1 MAVNDMQTYLF
12 NGKKVHIQDSR
23 RTGED
28 VNYVYVDESGVRA
41 SISCSVDEFEEY
53 FIPTTEPFKVT
64 KPKDPKEGILYDVVY
79 VVSNRVMETIKF
91 NLPKGSAFGFKQ
103 WAVKQAV
110 PGGQMSNYR
119 ASGIEVRKAL
129 DNKKPR

>member
-1 MAVNDMQTYLF
+1 MNDTQIYLF
-12 NGKKVHIQDSR
+12 NGKKVQIQDSR

-28 VNYVYVDESGVRA
+28 INYVYMDESGVRA

-53 FIPTTEPFKVT
+53 FTPTAEQFKVN
-64 KPKDPKEGILYDVVY
+64 KHKDPKEGILYDVVY
-79 VVSNRVMETIKF
+79 VIGNRVMETIKF
-91 NLPKGSAFGFKQ
+91 NLPKGSAFGFRQ

>member
-1 MAVNDMQTYLF
+1 MDNKQTYVF
-12 NGKKVHIQDSR
+12 NGKKVQIQDSR

-28 VNYVYVDESGVRA
+28 VNYVYVDEFGARA
-41 SISCSVDEFEEY
+41 SINCSVDEFEEY
-53 FIPTTEPFKVT
+53 FIPTDEPFKVT

-79 VVSNRVMETIKF
+79 VVGSRVAETLKF

-119 ASGIEVRKAL
+119 ASGIEVRKAQ

>member
-1 MAVNDMQTYLF
+1 MSTQQIYIF
-12 NGKKVHIQDSR
+12 NGKKVQIQDSR
-23 RTGED
+23 RTGQD

-41 SISCSVDEFEEY
+41 SISCSVDEFEDY
-53 FIPTTEPFKVT
+53 FVVTDEPFKAS
-64 KPKDPKEGILYDVVY
+64 KPKDPKDGILYDVVY
-79 VVSNRVMETIKF
+79 VVGNRVMETFKF

-110 PGGQMSNYR
+110 PGGRMSNYR